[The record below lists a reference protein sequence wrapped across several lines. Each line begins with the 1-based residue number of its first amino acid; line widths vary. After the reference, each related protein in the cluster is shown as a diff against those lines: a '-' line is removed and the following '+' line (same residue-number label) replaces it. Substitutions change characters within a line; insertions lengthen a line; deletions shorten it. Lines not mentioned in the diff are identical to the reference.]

1 MSQENRLH
9 ALDAARAFA
18 LLLGIVL
25 HATMSFFFFMPAQD
39 PSQSTTMAVTFYV
52 IHVFRMSLF
61 FLLAGFFAHMVLH
74 RRGMRAFVKDRAKR
88 ILAPMTVG
96 WLLIAP
102 PTIYI
107 VIIGMTKTFGGQA
120 AAAGGAQIPPG
131 FPLTHLWFLYYLCIF
146 YVIALGVRAAFVRF
160 VDPKGTL
167 RARIDGVLRAGLAT
181 YAAPLLLAAPL
192 FAVLYKDPAWMMWF
206 GLPTPDIGLTPKLP
220 ALAGFGTAFLLGWLL
235 HRQVE
240 VLEVFRRQCFV
251 NLAFAIGLTVFCLS
265 LVGLKPNMMAL
276 TTLDGPAWS
285 RAAYAGAYTLSIWY
299 WVFGLT
305 GLALR
310 FFDNPSPA
318 RRYVADSSYW
328 LYIMHLP
335 VVFGLQVLLMDLP
348 WHWSL
353 KFPFIVLVTLAILLV
368 SYHYLVRPTFI
379 GGVLNGRKV
388 SRRSKAGRGV
398 TSPAPAAAAQ
408 LDPNPIDKKPAV
420 LEKVTKRF
428 DTTVALD
435 GVSLAVEPGE
445 MLAVLGPNGAGKS
458 TAISLWL
465 GLLEPDGGSVRVMG
479 ASPLEVTSRLEV
491 GVMMQDVNLA
501 PDLKVREHIAQ
512 TASYYANPLSLDEAL
527 EFSGTTPLAGK
538 RYGKL
543 SGGQKRQVQF
553 AVAICGRPKLLF
565 LDEPTVGLDV
575 EAREAMWRAI
585 RKLMADGCSIVLTTH
600 YLEEAEA
607 LADRVAVLAKG
618 RLIATGSVEEM
629 RSLVTRR
636 RISCRSGV
644 DIDEIRG
651 WPGVVE
657 VLRDGNQVRVT
668 AFDAE
673 GVVRRLFVADSAL
686 SHLEVRQASLAEAF
700 TELTKETA

>member
-25 HATMSFFFFMPAQD
+25 HATMSFFFFVPAQD
-39 PSQSTTMAVTFYV
+39 PSQSTTLAVTFYV
-52 IHVFRMSLF
+52 IHVFRMGLF

-74 RRGMRAFVKDRAKR
+74 RRGTREFLKGRAKR
-88 ILAPMTVG
+88 ILVPMIVG
-96 WLLIAP
+96 WVLIAP

-107 VIIGMTKTFGGQA
+107 VIVGLTKTFGEQA
-120 AAAGGAQIPPG
+120 AASGAAMMPQG

-146 YVIALGVRAAFVRF
+146 YVLALGVRAAFVRF
-160 VDPKGTL
+160 VDPNGVV
-167 RARIDGVLRAGLAT
+167 RSRIDTVVRLSLAS
-181 YAAPLLLAAPL
+181 YLAPLVLAAPL
-192 FAVLYKDPAWMMWF
+192 FAVLYKDAAWMMWF
-206 GLPTPDIGLTPKLP
+206 GLPTPDIGFTPKLP
-220 ALAGFGTAFLLGWLL
+220 ALAGFGTAFVLGWLL

-251 NLAFAIGLTVFCLS
+251 NLAVAIGLTSLCLS
-265 LVGLKPNMMAL
+265 LVGLKPNMMGL

-285 RAAYAGAYTLSIWY
+285 RAAYAGAYTVSIWY

-305 GLALR
+305 GAALR
-310 FFDNPSPA
+310 FFNKPSPG
-318 RRYVADSSYW
+318 RRYIADSSYW
-328 LYIMHLP
+328 LYLAHLP
-335 VVFGLQVLLMDLP
+335 VVFGLQVLLLDLP

-353 KFPFIVLVTLAILLV
+353 KFPFIVVTTLAILLV

-379 GGVLNGRKV
+379 GGILNGRKYPRR
-388 SRRSKAGRGV
+388 SRRTGSDTA
-398 TSPAPAAAAQ
+398 PAPSASVLA
-408 LDPNPIDKKPAV
+408 LHDTKPAV
-420 LEKVTKRF
+420 LENVTRRF
-428 DTTVALD
+428 GKTVALD
-435 GVSLAVEPGE
+435 DVTLTVEPGE

-465 GLLEPDGGSVRVMG
+465 GLLEPDEGSVRVMG

-512 TASYYANPLSLDEAL
+512 TASYYAHPLNVDEAL
-527 EFSGTTPLAGK
+527 AISGTTPLAGK

-553 AVAICGRPKLLF
+553 AVAICGAPKLLF
-565 LDEPTVGLDV
+565 LDEPTVGLDI

-585 RKLMADGCSIVLTTH
+585 AKLMAEGSSIVLTTH

-618 RLIATGSVEEM
+618 KLVATGSVEDM

-657 VLRDGNQVRVT
+657 ALRDAGNVKVT

-673 GVVRRLFVADSAL
+673 SIVRRLLVADPAL

-700 TELTKETA
+700 TELTKEAA

>member
-1 MSQENRLH
+1 ML
-9 ALDAARAFA
+9 
-18 LLLGIVL
+18 
-25 HATMSFFFFMPAQD
+25 
-39 PSQSTTMAVTFYV
+39 
-52 IHVFRMSLF
+52 
-61 FLLAGFFAHMVLH
+61 
-74 RRGMRAFVKDRAKR
+74 
-88 ILAPMTVG
+88 
-96 WLLIAP
+96 
-102 PTIYI
+102 
-107 VIIGMTKTFGGQA
+107 
-120 AAAGGAQIPPG
+120 
-131 FPLTHLWFLYYLCIF
+131 
-146 YVIALGVRAAFVRF
+146 
-160 VDPKGTL
+160 
-167 RARIDGVLRAGLAT
+167 
-181 YAAPLLLAAPL
+181 
-192 FAVLYKDPAWMMWF
+192 WF
-206 GLPTPDIGLTPKLP
+206 GLPTPDIGFTPKLP
-220 ALAGFGTAFLLGWLL
+220 ALAGFGTAFVLGWLL

-251 NLAFAIGLTVFCLS
+251 NLGIAIGLTVLCLS
-265 LVGLKPNMMAL
+265 FVGLTPNMMAL
-276 TTLDGPAWS
+276 TTLDGPTWS

-305 GLALR
+305 GLSLR
-310 FFDNPSPA
+310 FFNNPSPA
-318 RRYVADSSYW
+318 RRYIADSSYW
-328 LYIMHLP
+328 LYLAHLP
-335 VVFGLQVLLMDLP
+335 VVFGLQVLLVNLP

-353 KFPFIVLVTLAILLV
+353 KFPFIVVTTLAILLV

-379 GGVLNGRKV
+379 GGVLNGRKYP
-388 SRRSKAGRGV
+388 RRSKAGKDVGTTVGAAHGRDR
-398 TSPAPAAAAQ
+398 AAAAQ
-408 LDPNPIDKKPAV
+408 HETKPAV
-420 LEKVTKRF
+420 LENVTPPTAREDVQPAVLENVTKRF
-428 DTTVALD
+428 GTTVALAD
-435 GVSLAVEPGE
+435 VTLTVEPGE

-465 GLLEPDGGSVRVMG
+465 GLLEPDEGEVRLMG

-512 TASYYANPLSLDEAL
+512 TASYYANPLTMDEAL
-527 EFSGTTPLAGK
+527 NVSGATPLAEK

-553 AVAICGRPKLLF
+553 AVAICGRPRLLF
-565 LDEPTVGLDV
+565 LDEPTVGLDI
-575 EAREAMWRAI
+575 EAREALWRAI
-585 RKLMADGCSIVLTTH
+585 RKLMTEGCSIVLTTH

-618 RLIATGSVEEM
+618 KLIATGSVEEM

-657 VLRDGNQVRVT
+657 VTRDENPGDKNQLQVT

-673 GVVRRLFVADSAL
+673 GVVRRLLVADPQL

-700 TELTKETA
+700 TELTKEAA